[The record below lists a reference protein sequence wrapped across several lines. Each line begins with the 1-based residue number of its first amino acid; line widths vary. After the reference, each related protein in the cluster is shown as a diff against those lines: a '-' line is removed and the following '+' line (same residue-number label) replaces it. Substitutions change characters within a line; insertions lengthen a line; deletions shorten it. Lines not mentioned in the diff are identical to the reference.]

1 MMIHPLLAAA
11 LALSPPALQ
20 SAPAARDA
28 APAPAASIPPLSRQ
42 NAALLRC
49 SAAFAL
55 VSYGQANGDEAARKW
70 PAIDPRGREF
80 FVRAMAQLMDDTGH
94 EREAI
99 ARLAEAEAQRLID
112 RRLVDE
118 VMPTCLVMLDA
129 SGV

>member
-11 LALSPPALQ
+11 LALSPLALQ

-28 APAPAASIPPLSRQ
+28 APAASAPSLSQ
-42 NAALLRC
+42 ENAALLRC

-55 VSYGQANGDEAARKW
+55 VSYGQAHGDEAARKW

-118 VMPTCLVMLDA
+118 VMPACLVMLDA